1 MHTSGNEGPL
11 AMKKL
16 LFALITIT
24 ATLFAQTLAL
34 LPRAPDAPKGRAF
47 INLITNLSREERE
60 NQIFQQI
67 KQGNL
72 PDFMRRLVPIE
83 VRATVNNKVDTL
95 LYYVTPDYLAVGA
108 DDDYFLTPMTPILA
122 QEIAD
127 MLDCCLPTKKMVDD
141 IFAAATVKL
150 RPEPIA
156 PSAAM
161 ITVPIFAQHND
172 SVSRLQQ
179 PLLDQYPL
187 GELVSGTKKDVIIS
201 NKIYKDLK
209 PNVPRPVVI
218 YGWHQPDGQPI
229 QPVYNGHEET
239 YVDYSHGIRLVQN
252 TVFLNGQATTISA
265 ILKDP
270 GRCVLLSDEGE
281 IAMPRYAESGSK
293 SAIPKLV
300 FSRFLR
306 YTEEFGI
313 N

>member
-1 MHTSGNEGPL
+1 MFISGMGGLL

-16 LFALITIT
+16 LFISITVT
-24 ATLFAQTLAL
+24 ATLFAQTLPL
-34 LPRAPDAPKGRAF
+34 LPRPSDAPKGRAF
-47 INLITNLSREERE
+47 INLITDLRREERE

-83 VRATVNNKVDTL
+83 VRATINNKVDTL

-122 QEIAD
+122 QKIAD
-127 MLDCCLPTKKMVDD
+127 TLGCSLPTKKMVDD

-150 RPEPIA
+150 HPQPIA

-172 SVSRLQQ
+172 SVLRLRQ
-179 PLLDQYPL
+179 PLLGQYPL
-187 GELVSGTKKDVIIS
+187 GELVGGTKKDVIIS
-201 NKIYKDLK
+201 NKIYNNLK
-209 PNVPRPVVI
+209 PNVPKPVVI
-218 YGWHQPDGQPI
+218 YGWHQPNAQPI

-281 IAMPRYAESGSK
+281 IPVPRYAYSGPKAS
-293 SAIPKLV
+293 IPKLV
-300 FSRFLR
+300 SKDRVEILAKR
-306 YTEEFGI
+306 T
-313 N
+313 